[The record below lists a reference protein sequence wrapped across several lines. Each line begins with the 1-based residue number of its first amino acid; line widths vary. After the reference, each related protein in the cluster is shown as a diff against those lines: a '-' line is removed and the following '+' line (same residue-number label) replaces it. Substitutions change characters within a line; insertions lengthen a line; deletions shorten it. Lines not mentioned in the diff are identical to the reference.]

1 MAQMHKSNG
10 RGGNI
15 KELFSMHV
23 NGVQNEIE
31 DAVRDEVSKLRL
43 EFATKQDLQ
52 QAVATLQQADEDMI
66 AEHERL
72 VNMTAERFEQL
83 GL

>member
-1 MAQMHKSNG
+1 MSHKHRNDRRG
-10 RGGNI
+10 RGV
-15 KELFSMHV
+15 KELFSMHT

-31 DAVRDEVSKLRL
+31 DAVRDEVSKLRE

-52 QAVATLQQADEDMI
+52 EAVATLQQADDDMI
-66 AEHERL
+66 AEHERF
-72 VNMTAERFEQL
+72 VNMTSERFDRL